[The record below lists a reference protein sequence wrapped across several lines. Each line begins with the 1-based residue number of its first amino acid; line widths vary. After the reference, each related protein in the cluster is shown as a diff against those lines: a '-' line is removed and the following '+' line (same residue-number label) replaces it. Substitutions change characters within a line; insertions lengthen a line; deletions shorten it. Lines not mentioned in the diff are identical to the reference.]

1 LEKIGLLSTL
11 SVIAEKTENNSF
23 DECLFLFQT
32 KKTCL
37 IFFGFTIFTLYK
49 KKKKIAVKS
58 SIMIET
64 TMTQLHFF
72 RPK

>member
-1 LEKIGLLSTL
+1 LEKSGLLSTL
-11 SVIAEKTENNSF
+11 SAIAEKTENNSF

-32 KKTCL
+32 KKN
-37 IFFGFTIFTLYK
+37 IFRVCHLYSLQK